1 MFYLLKL
8 ADSLSHSL
16 FYLFI
21 YLFNSLIQMDNI
33 HLLYKYNNPNRL
45 NQYMFDKLNK
55 TIIMMILIFILITA
69 KMMII

>member
-1 MFYLLKL
+1 MFYLFKL

-33 HLLYKYNNPNRL
+33 HLLHKYNNPNRL

-55 TIIMMILIFILITA
+55 TITMMILIFILITA